1 MGDGAA
7 QNIGDDLH
15 VAMGMRRKSRPA
27 LDPVFIDDPQRA
39 KTFIGRVVIIAERKA
54 VPGLQP
60 IDLGFAAIFG
70 TPHRNHAN
78 VKIPKI
84 ASSLYQASSESWNL
98 RTLAIIDS
106 SVIRCRRSP

>member
-15 VAMGMRRKSRPA
+15 VAMGMRGKSCPA

-39 KTFIGRVVIIAERKA
+39 EAFIGRVVIIAERKA

-60 IDLGFAAIFG
+60 IDLGFAAIFRATDG
-70 TPHRNHAN
+70 NHAN
-78 VKIPKI
+78 VQIPKF
-84 ASSLYQASSESWNL
+84 ASSLYQASSEFWNL

-106 SVIRCRRSP
+106 SVVRCRSSP